1 MYVVDITEAARS
13 NDAFRRV
20 LHTTRHVQLVVMTLQ
35 PGEDI
40 GSEVHEH
47 NDQVL
52 TFVDGTVRAEVAG
65 DTRRV
70 GAGDIVVV
78 PAGTRHNFTNAGDGP
93 TRLYTLYSPPDHAPD
108 TVHMTKA
115 DAQAAE
121 LAHSDNPPPMP
132 DSSLPD

>member
-1 MYVVDITEAARS
+1 MYLVDITEAARS

-20 LHTTRHVQLVVMTLQ
+20 LHTTRRVQLVVMTLQ

-52 TFVDGTVRAEVAG
+52 TFVEGTVSAEVAG
-65 DTRRV
+65 DTRQV

-78 PAGTRHNFTNAGDGP
+78 PAGTRHNFTNTSDVPA
-93 TRLYTLYSPPDHAPD
+93 RLYTLYSPPDHDPD

-121 LAHSDNPPPMP
+121 LEHSDNPPPMP